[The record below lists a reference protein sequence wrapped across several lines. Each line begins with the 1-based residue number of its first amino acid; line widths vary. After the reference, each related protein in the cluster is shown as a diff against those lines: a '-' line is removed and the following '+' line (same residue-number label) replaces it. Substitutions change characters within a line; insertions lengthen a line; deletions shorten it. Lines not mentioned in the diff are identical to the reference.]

1 MGIKIKGIRAKVKHE
16 NGMIQNMNVI
26 VKLKKKIDKS
36 SRCRELEKVESSNP
50 NSSFLTKVN

>member
-16 NGMIQNMNVI
+16 NEMIQNMNVI